1 MPSHK
6 TLKIKKVLAKKQK
19 QNRWVLVETL
29 TIVGGYTDILNEW
42 GRAVIKNCI
51 LNSQF
56 VVQAHPAVDPNANGQ
71 HDPLQ
76 RQKASL
82 EKNQAQALN
91 PSNVPLRPFRHRD
104 IDGEVTKR
112 GNMASVYRLS
122 EARINELPWLI
133 RYAGENGRRWRP
145 QRNCF
150 CFLSL
155 RILCQIIE
163 SYIIFVPSYFFDKT
177 FV

>member
-1 MPSHK
+1 MGGKK
-6 TLKIKKVLAKKQK
+6 TQDAISQNSEDQK
-19 QNRWVLVETL
+19 G
-29 TIVGGYTDILNEW
+29 VGEE
-42 GRAVIKNCI
+42 AEAE
-51 LNSQF
+51 S
-56 VVQAHPAVDPNANGQ
+56 AHPAVDPNADGQ

-112 GNMASVYRLS
+112 RNMASVYRLS
-122 EARINELPWLI
+122 EARINELLWLI
-133 RYAGENGRRWRP
+133 RYAGENGRRWLP

-150 CFLSL
+150 CFLNL

-177 FV
+177 FVELIEFSFKSLPVTRFQY

>member
-1 MPSHK
+1 MGGKK
-6 TLKIKKVLAKKQK
+6 TQDAISQNSEDQK
-19 QNRWVLVETL
+19 G
-29 TIVGGYTDILNEW
+29 VGEEAEAESAD
-42 GRAVIKNCI
+42 
-51 LNSQF
+51 
-56 VVQAHPAVDPNANGQ
+56 PAVDPNANGQ

-91 PSNVPLRPFRHRD
+91 PPNVPLRPFRHRD
-104 IDGEVTKR
+104 IDGVVTKR
-112 GNMASVYRLS
+112 GNVASVYRLS
-122 EARINELPWLI
+122 EARNNELLWLI

-163 SYIIFVPSYFFDKT
+163 SYTIFVPSYFFDKT
-177 FV
+177 FVTNLIQF